1 MFLVD
6 LEDIPIGEDVPEG
19 NLIEVYKTCLLME
32 KICIE
37 SNGQALA
44 AVQIGIPWNLFVVP
58 NHCYNKYQT
67 KYFLNC
73 KYEGIGEKQ
82 SSVEGCLSLRET
94 CGATHAGEDGKSFRA
109 FKVERYP
116 QIKLIGKE
124 LIIEEGSIIIK
135 EIEEIVSSNSYG
147 ITYQHEI
154 DHASGKLISDIGY
167 EVQWYGGENA

>member
-6 LEDIPIGEDVPEG
+6 LEDIPIGEDVPED

-94 CGATHAGEDGKSFRA
+94 THDDGKSFRA

-116 QIKLIGKE
+116 EIKLTGKE
-124 LIIEEGSIIIK
+124 LIIEEGSIITK
-135 EIEEIVSSNSYG
+135 EIEEIVSSDSYG

-154 DHASGKLISDIGY
+154 DHKFAFDGLISNKGKEIFFK
-167 EVQWYGGENA
+167 

>member
-1 MFLVD
+1 MQLVKP
-6 LEDIPIGEDVPEG
+6 EDIPIGDDVPED
-19 NLIEVYKTCLLME
+19 NLMAVYKICLLME

-37 SNGQALA
+37 SDGQALA

-73 KYEGIGEKQ
+73 RYEGIGEKQ

-94 CGATHAGEDGKSFRA
+94 CGGEDGKSFRP

-116 QIKLIGKE
+116 EIKLIGKE
-124 LIIEEGSIIIK
+124 LMIEDGSIIIK
-135 EIEEIVSSNSYG
+135 EIEEIVSSDSYG
-147 ITYQHEI
+147 VTYQHEI
-154 DHASGKLISDIGY
+154 DHASGKLISDIGH
-167 EVQWYGGENA
+167 EVQWYGEKNA